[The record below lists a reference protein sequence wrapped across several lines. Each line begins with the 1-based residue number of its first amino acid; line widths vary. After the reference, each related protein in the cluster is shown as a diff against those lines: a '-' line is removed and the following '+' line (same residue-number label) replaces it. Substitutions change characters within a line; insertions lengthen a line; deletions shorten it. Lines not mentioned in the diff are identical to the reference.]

1 MDRKLVDKVI
11 EHVDLVDIYL
21 NNGSVERD
29 KNFDQGAASADIQQQ
44 SKLSVSAD
52 ILAGDGGEDEVFL
65 LRALVTAGVRFVAR
79 PESPESKV
87 RVEGGSDSA
96 DSEVLAEIEA
106 TFCALYRYKEDLSD
120 DELNEFLS
128 FNAIHNVWPF
138 WREHALRVAA
148 EAKLPRPSISLMKPK
163 KAD

>member
-1 MDRKLVDKVI
+1 MDRKLVSKVI
-11 EHVDLVDIYL
+11 EHVELVDIYL
-21 NNGSVERD
+21 NDGSVTRD
-29 KNFDQGAASADIQQQ
+29 KNFDQGAVPADLQQQ

-52 ILAGDGGEDEVFL
+52 ILAGDAGEAEVFL
-65 LRALVTAGVRFVAR
+65 LRALVTAGVRFVAK
-79 PESPESKV
+79 PESRENM
-87 RVEGGSDSA
+87 EEGSDTPGSA
-96 DSEVLAEIEA
+96 VLAEIEA

-148 EAKLPRPSISLMKPK
+148 EAKLPRPTVPLMKPK

>member
-1 MDRKLVDKVI
+1 MDRKLVEKVI
-11 EHVDLVDIYL
+11 EQVELVDIYL
-21 NNGSVERD
+21 NDGSVKRD
-29 KNFDQGAASADIQQQ
+29 KNFDQGTVPANLQQQ

-52 ILAGDGGEDEVFL
+52 ILAGSANESDVFL
-65 LRALVTAGVRFVAR
+65 LRALVTAGVRYAEK
-79 PESPESKV
+79 PGSKENF
-87 RVEGGSDSA
+87 EGSGDTA
-96 DSEVLAEIEA
+96 GLAVLAEIEA

-128 FNAIHNVWPF
+128 FNAVHNVWPF

-148 EAKLPRPSISLMKPK
+148 EAKLPRPTIPLMKPG